1 MVLVFVWPK
10 TPPPRPPLFVA
21 VLMLLLFLLP
31 VILIPLADGFFVKP
45 KETGFSFVEL
55 LVPPSFKVVVFEE
68 GGEIRKHDD
77 TLRGYLRIF
86 HIKVIHKI
94 GIG

>member
-10 TPPPRPPLFVA
+10 PPPPRPPLLVA

-68 GGEIRKHDD
+68 GGLNVELIDIIVWSLLSLSMMD
-77 TLRGYLRIF
+77 ISLL
-86 HIKVIHKI
+86 
-94 GIG
+94 